1 MSIQFSSLASRA
13 ETIIQARPDP
23 ATVAR
28 PEGPDLPASR
38 PIEPTT
44 RTVTARGIN
53 EGAAVETR
61 GEFTRGERADR
72 RTTGQALQAA
82 TARVGLAQA
91 AALTLRRGRDDL
103 ATLDT
108 LARDAETRQI
118 EQRDADALRDRLR
131 RADADPSLQQLRRE
145 AEGAA
150 LDREAQAAEAEARR
164 AARAVLERPAIPD
177 QTTLT
182 LVPQGIGARERA
194 EDAADAAALARDRAT
209 RADVQR
215 ATLGRESRPVLEPDR
230 AEVDTP
236 EAARETRAAVADADT
251 RSRRL
256 EEQVRAVESRAAD
269 DARALTRDLAER
281 AGSPRLDS
289 ARDAERT
296 AREVARSTLDAPARA
311 LSTQPYLAVEAAL
324 RVLA

>member
-23 ATVAR
+23 TTVAR

-82 TARVGLAQA
+82 TARAGLAQA
-91 AALTLRRGRDDL
+91 AAETLRRGRDDL

-108 LARDAETRQI
+108 
-118 EQRDADALRDRLR
+118 
-131 RADADPSLQQLRRE
+131 
-145 AEGAA
+145 
-150 LDREAQAAEAEARR
+150 
-164 AARAVLERPAIPD
+164 
-177 QTTLT
+177 
-182 LVPQGIGARERA
+182 
-194 EDAADAAALARDRAT
+194 LARDRAT

-215 ATLGRESRPVLEPDR
+215 ATLGREQRPVLEPER

-236 EAARETRAAVADADT
+236 EAARDTRAAVADADA

-256 EEQVRAVESRAAD
+256 EEQVRAVEGRAAD
-269 DARALTRDLAER
+269 EARALTRDLAER

-296 AREVARSTLDAPARA
+296 ARQLARSTLDAPARA